1 MANELE
7 QAAEIV
13 RQMTKASEVTWG
25 TIELAIWILGYRRVA
40 DTMPLPRPIPQPIIT
55 EEPSKSDLAVD
66 ATFKRL
72 ASS

>member
-1 MANELE
+1 MASEIE

-13 RQMTKASEVTWG
+13 RQITKSSEVTWG

-40 DTMPLPRPIPQPIIT
+40 DTMPLPRPIPQPAVM
-55 EEPSKSDLAVD
+55 EESPRSDLPVD